1 MFHYWPAMT
10 PSLPLQ
16 PADATPIASSFSWAV
31 IGDQAWYF
39 SNLEPFDCHGA
50 GDTRAQALRI
60 ARFYTV
66 SGVRCVDLARAFS
79 VSRPTVHRAVK
90 LLEARGEAAFGAPRR
105 PRGRTVISPAK
116 ARRAETMLASG
127 FSGRAC
133 ARALGVS
140 HSTFNENLRSGII
153 KAPVVEGAPASER
166 SQRSKEARRPAMGRA
181 CHDVEG
187 RLLAAA
193 GMMDEASP
201 RFDTRALAVDRGG
214 VLAALPML
222 LREGLLETAHRSLRL
237 PAGFYGLSTILI
249 MLAFMTMARVRTPE
263 RLRYQAPGEWG
274 LLLGLDRCP
283 EVKTLRRKVAALA
296 ASPETV
302 EAWQRA
308 LARSWLEDGSQDWMT
323 LAVDGH
329 VKVYQGKGRVPKHF
343 VSRQKLCLP
352 ATASYWINALSGAPL
367 VCLHKDLDGKMVRA
381 LEHDVVPEL
390 ETLGV
395 VTGDAGDLLRGGR
408 PAVTLVFDREGWSP
422 DLFRRLARRGIA
434 VITWHKNFRGEDWPV
449 EDFTQCT
456 VPLYG
461 PAGTASTQVRLAES
475 KVVLT
480 KGHEVR
486 QIRRLLDNGR
496 QVPLITTHPGM
507 AMEEVAG
514 AMFSRWVQE
523 NFFKYMR
530 DAYNLDA
537 LPEHGLETVDD
548 DTLVVNPAHRVVRKA
563 IQKNQARLNQLRVRI
578 AKATARGKAAD
589 ALAAEAGTVEETLAE
604 LKERRSTL
612 ASHVRV
618 GDLADNDKPDT
629 LPRARRLLVDL
640 VRMICYRAE
649 TRMMAPVIQG
659 KARPNTVRT
668 LIAALMTA
676 DASIEPD
683 HDSGILRV
691 NILGLANNATERTL
705 LPLIDELNQ
714 TRTVYPGTNL
724 RLVYDID
731 GAILHNRLT

>member
-1 MFHYWPAMT
+1 MFHKSPVMP
-10 PSLPLQ
+10 PSLARQ
-16 PADATPIASSFSWAV
+16 RADATPIASSFSWAV

-39 SNLEPFDCHGA
+39 SNLEPFDCHAA
-50 GDTRAQALRI
+50 GDTQAQALRI

-105 PRGRTVISPAK
+105 PRGRTAITPAM

-127 FSGRAC
+127 LSGRAC

-140 HSTFNENLRSGII
+140 HSTFSENLRSGVV
-153 KAPVVEGAPASER
+153 KVPVVEGATPGER
-166 SQRSKEARRPAMGRA
+166 SRRSKEVRRPAMERV

-201 RFDTRALAVDRGG
+201 RFDTSALAVKRGG
-214 VLAALPML
+214 VLAALPTLM
-222 LREGLLETAHRSLRL
+222 REDLLETAHRSLRL
-237 PAGFYGLSTILI
+237 PAGFYGLSAILI

-263 RLRYQAPGEWG
+263 RLRSQAPGEWG
-274 LLLGLDRCP
+274 LLLGLGRCP
-283 EVKTLRRKVAALA
+283 EVKTLRRKAAALA

-308 LARSWLEDGSQDWMT
+308 LARSWLEDGSEDWMT

-329 VKVYQGKGRVPKHF
+329 VRVYQGKGQVPKRF

-352 ATASYWINALSGAPL
+352 ATARYWLNAHSGAPL
-367 VCLHKDLDGKMVRA
+367 ACLHKSLDGKMVRV

-390 ETLGV
+390 ERLGV
-395 VTGDAGDLLRGGR
+395 VTGNAGDLLRGGR
-408 PAVTLVFDREGWSP
+408 PAVTLVFDREGWNP

-434 VITWHKNFRGEDWPV
+434 VITWHKNFRGGDWPV
-449 EDFTQCT
+449 EDFTECT
-456 VPLYG
+456 APLYG
-461 PAGTASTQVRLAES
+461 PAGADSTQIRLAEK

-480 KGHEVR
+480 KDHEVR

-514 AMFSRWVQE
+514 AMFSRRVQE
-523 NFFKYMR
+523 NFFEYMR
-530 DAYNLDA
+530 DACNLDA

-548 DTLVVNPAHRVVRKA
+548 DTLVVNPAHRIVRRA
-563 IQKNQARLNQLRVRI
+563 IQENQARLNQLRVRI
-578 AKATARGKAAD
+578 AGATARGKPAD
-589 ALAAEAGTVEETLAE
+589 ALAAEAGAVEETLAE

-618 GDLADNDKPDT
+618 GDLSDDDKPDT
-629 LPRARRLLVDL
+629 LPRARRLLADL

-649 TRMMAPVIQG
+649 TRMMAPVVQG
-659 KARPNTVRT
+659 KARSDTVRT

-676 DASIEPD
+676 DASILPD
-683 HDSGILRV
+683 HEKGILRV
-691 NILGLANNATERTL
+691 SILGLANNATERAL

-714 TRTVYPGTNL
+714 TETIYPGTNL
-724 RLVYDID
+724 RLVYDIE
-731 GAILHNRLT
+731 GALPTSRPT

>member
-1 MFHYWPAMT
+1 MT

-16 PADATPIASSFSWAV
+16 PADATPIASSFSWDV
-31 IGDQAWYF
+31 IGDTAWYF
-39 SNLEPFDCHGA
+39 SNLEPFDCHAA

-60 ARFYTV
+60 ARFHTI

-79 VSRPTVHRAVK
+79 VSRPTVYRAVK
-90 LLEARGEAAFGAPRR
+90 LLETKGEAAFGAPRP
-105 PRGRTVISPAK
+105 PRGRTVVSPAM
-116 ARRAETMLASG
+116 ARRAATMLASG

-133 ARALGVS
+133 ARALDVS
-140 HSTFNENLRSGII
+140 HSTFSENLRSGVIA
-153 KAPVVEGAPASER
+153 APVVSGAAASER
-166 SQRSKEARRPAMGRA
+166 SARAKEARTPAMGRA
-181 CHDVEG
+181 CHDVGG

-201 RFDTRALAVDRGG
+201 RFDAGALAVERGG

-222 LREGLLETAHRSLRL
+222 LREGLLETAHESLRL
-237 PAGFYGLSTILI
+237 PAGFYGLSAILI

-296 ASPETV
+296 ASPEPV

-308 LARSWLEDGSQDWMT
+308 LAGSWLEDGSQDWMT

-329 VKVYQGKGRVPKHF
+329 VKVYSGKGRVPKHF

-367 VCLHKDLDGKMVRA
+367 VCLHKDLDGKMVQA

-390 ETLGV
+390 EALGV
-395 VTGDAGDLLRGGR
+395 VTGDAGDLLRGGQ

-422 DLFRRLARRGIA
+422 ELFRRLARRGIA
-434 VITWHKNFRGEDWPV
+434 VITWHKSFRGEDWAV
-449 EDFTQCT
+449 EDFTDCT
-456 VPLYG
+456 VPLHG
-461 PAGTASTQVRLAES
+461 PAGTRPARVRLAEK
-475 KVVLT
+475 KVVLA

-496 QVPLITTHPGM
+496 QVPLITSHPGM
-507 AMEEVAG
+507 AMEDVAG
-514 AMFSRWVQE
+514 AMFSRWSQE

-537 LPEHGLETVDD
+537 LPEHGLEAVDD
-548 DTLVVNPAHRVVRKA
+548 DALVVNPAHRTVHKA
-563 IQKNQARLNQLRVRI
+563 IGKNQARLNQLLVRI
-578 AKATARGKAAD
+578 AKATARGKATD
-589 ALAAEAGTVEETLAE
+589 ALAAEADTVAETLAE
-604 LKERRSTL
+604 LRQRRSTL
-612 ASHVRV
+612 DSHVRV
-618 GDLADNDKPDT
+618 GELADDDKPDT
-629 LPRARRLLVDL
+629 LPRARRLFVDL
-640 VRMICYRAE
+640 IRMICYRAE
-649 TRMMAPVIQG
+649 TRMMTPVIEG
-659 KARPNTVRT
+659 KARPNTARA

-676 DASIEPD
+676 NANILPD
-683 HDSGILRV
+683 HDRGILRV
-691 NILGLANNATERTL
+691 SILGLASHAAEKPL
-705 LPLIDELNQ
+705 LTLIDELNQ
-714 TRTVYPGTNL
+714 TATVYPGTNL

-731 GAILHNRLT
+731 GVSLPNRVN

>member
-1 MFHYWPAMT
+1 MT

-16 PADATPIASSFSWAV
+16 PAHATPIASSFSWAV

-39 SNLEPFDCHGA
+39 SNLEPFDCHA
-50 GDTRAQALRI
+50 AQDSRAQALRI
-60 ARFYTV
+60 ARFSTAA
-66 SGVRCVDLARAFS
+66 GVRVVDLARAFG
-79 VSRPTVHRAVK
+79 VSRPTVYRAVK
-90 LLEARGEAAFGAPRR
+90 LLNARGEAAFGAPQR
-105 PRGRTVISPAK
+105 PRRRTVISPAM

-127 FSGRAC
+127 TSGRAC
-133 ARALGVS
+133 ARVLGVS
-140 HSTFNENLRSGII
+140 HSTFHENLRSGVLQ
-153 KAPVVEGAPASER
+153 APVVEGAAASER

-187 RLLAAA
+187 RLLASTGMREEAA
-193 GMMDEASP
+193 P
-201 RFDTRALAVDRGG
+201 RFDTKALAVERGG

-222 LREGLLETAHRSLRL
+222 LREGLLETAHRVLRL
-237 PAGFYGLSTILI
+237 PAGFYGLSTVLIL
-249 MLAFMTMARVRTPE
+249 LAFMTLARVRTPE

-308 LARSWLEDGSQDWMT
+308 LGRSWLEDGSQDWMT

-329 VKVYQGKGRVPKHF
+329 VKVYHGKGKVPKHF

-352 ATASYWINALSGAPL
+352 AAASYWINALSGAPL
-367 VCLHKDLDGKMVRA
+367 VCLHKDLDGTMVRA
-381 LEHDVVPEL
+381 LEQDVVPEL

-395 VTGDAGDLLRGGR
+395 VTGDAGDLLRGGP

-422 DLFRRLARRGIA
+422 DRFRRLARRGIA
-434 VITWHKNFRGEDWPV
+434 VITWHKNFKGKDWAV
-449 EDFTQCT
+449 EDFTECT
-456 VPLYG
+456 VPLHG
-461 PAGTASTQVRLAES
+461 PAGTTSTQVRLAE
-475 KVVLT
+475 KKIALA
-480 KGHEVR
+480 KGYKVR
-486 QIRRLLDNGR
+486 QIRRLLDHGR

-537 LPEHGLETVDD
+537 LPEQGFETLND
-548 DTLVVNPAHRVVRKA
+548 DTLVVHPAMRTVRTA
-563 IQKNQARLNQLRVRI
+563 IRKHQARLAQLQVRVAR
-578 AKATARGKAAD
+578 ATAKSKATD
-589 ALAAEAGTVEETLAE
+589 ALAAEVGALEEALAE

-618 GDLADNDKPDT
+618 GERADRDKPDT
-629 LPRARRLLVDL
+629 LPRTRRLLIDL

-649 TRMMAPVIQG
+649 TRMMAPVIRG

-668 LIAALMTA
+668 LLAALMTA

-683 HDSGILRV
+683 HESGILRV
-691 NILGLANNATERTL
+691 NILGLANNAIEKAL
-705 LPLIDELNQ
+705 LPLIEELNQ

-731 GAILHNRLT
+731 GTTPQNRLT